1 MFATVLLFL
10 DGEEGLL
17 KLIQMMSLLLLRKPR
32 NELNELPENGETV
45 TAPREKDI
53 IPHVRGHYHF
63 SSPS

>member
-45 TAPREKDI
+45 TAP
-53 IPHVRGHYHF
+53 
-63 SSPS
+63 